1 MDGRGQMNEALAP
14 ALRRRTWRH
23 GSNTLSYLHLRVC
36 LGPQSAAWCGCCPDE
51 KIRPYDAAGQAARP
65 RSIRGRLNHLAMAAC
80 LGRERPPISCAQG
93 SSRAHGVSER
103 VGWQGRGRGSPCESR
118 LVGLGKVQL
127 EVSVDHLARSYQLQ
141 LRRREAL
148 RALQPTPEC
157 NSTFGIRAVSLKA
170 SSPSP
175 LGVCRVPDSLC
186 LAPSEVAEISQFN
199 TDQHR
204 KMLLVL
210 TFDEYVSSTADARLR
225 FPSAK
230 LVSRITRCQY
240 HSLAYRVQLKL

>member
-1 MDGRGQMNEALAP
+1 MIASSGLPQVPFPHPQFLFAIHSPRPVPPASGPRTIGHVEVRRTERMDGRGQMNEALAP

-36 LGPQSAAWCGCCPDE
+36 LGPQSAAWCGCCPDA

-157 NSTFGIRAVSLKA
+157 N
-170 SSPSP
+170 
-175 LGVCRVPDSLC
+175 
-186 LAPSEVAEISQFN
+186 
-199 TDQHR
+199 
-204 KMLLVL
+204 
-210 TFDEYVSSTADARLR
+210 
-225 FPSAK
+225 
-230 LVSRITRCQY
+230 
-240 HSLAYRVQLKL
+240 